1 MRPCL
6 KPALRRLEGESGFT
20 LIELLVVLIIIGL
33 LAAIAIASFTG
44 QQDKAHDADA
54 KVAARSAQIAME
66 TYYVDHRSYS
76 GATPA
81 ELEAVQPSLQDAPNL
96 TINTATVNQY
106 DLELSATHVWDVG
119 LISVQFGLTAGGSL
133 LTQGFRTQGAAP
145 RRTTGALQ
153 LAPLNRSKR
162 MSSTLEMVICGWYE
176 LLRAPLNVT
185 RNQFSSLGSG
195 RTPIFEV
202 APPPVLTLPRPVA
215 EPQPLPKPSSAH
227 SQPLDHALFAYLL
240 RRQQLY

>member
-1 MRPCL
+1 MRRPCL

-106 DLELSATHVWDVG
+106 ELETS
-119 LISVQFGLTAGGSL
+119 SVSSRPVVFTIQ
-133 LTQGFRTQGAAP
+133 
-145 RRTTGALQ
+145 
-153 LAPLNRSKR
+153 RSPNG
-162 MSSTLEMVICGWYE
+162 T
-176 LLRAPLNVT
+176 VT
-185 RNQFSSLGSG
+185 R
-195 RTPIFEV
+195 TC
-202 APPPVLTLPRPVA
+202 APANTGGCGN
-215 EPQPLPKPSSAH
+215 STW
-227 SQPLDHALFAYLL
+227 
-240 RRQQLY
+240 